1 MSLAPVI
8 DILYTNPEA
17 KAACNAILDAGSSC
31 QSIIEIGSRGG
42 VSGIAALQA
51 LCLGKKTWRPSL
63 TCVDLIHDE
72 TIVKL
77 QEFSE
82 ALGIFFQFLQ
92 GHSAD
97 LPLFEADGLLW
108 DSFHTAAN
116 LCFDLD
122 RISPW
127 IHKYI
132 FILGIKV
139 HGLQSEAVQR
149 GLDLENTAKEL
160 RVSSANIEK
169 GLIWAV
175 EHFLESHP
183 EWSKVNQIGELIILK
198 RVSANPQWLFS

>member
-8 DILYTNPEA
+8 DILYTTSDA
-17 KAACNAILDAGSSC
+17 KAACSAILDAGSSC

-42 VSGIAALQA
+42 VSGVAALQA
-51 LCLGKKTWRPSL
+51 LCLGKKTWTPRM
-63 TCVDLIHDE
+63 TCVDLLHDV
-72 TIVKL
+72 TITKL

-82 ALGIFFQFLQ
+82 ALGIIFQFVLS
-92 GHSAD
+92 HSAD
-97 LPLFEADGLLW
+97 FPLFEADGLVW

-116 LCFDLD
+116 LCYDLE
-122 RISPW
+122 RIGPW

-132 FILGIKV
+132 FILGINA

-175 EHFLESHP
+175 NHFLESHP
-183 EWSKVNQIGELIILK
+183 EWSKTNQVGELIVLK
-198 RVSANPQWLFS
+198 RVTANPQWLFS